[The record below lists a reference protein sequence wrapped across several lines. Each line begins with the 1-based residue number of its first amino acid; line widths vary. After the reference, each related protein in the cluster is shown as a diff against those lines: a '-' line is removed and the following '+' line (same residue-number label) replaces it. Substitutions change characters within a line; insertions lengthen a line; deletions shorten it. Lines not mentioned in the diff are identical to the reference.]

1 MPEDLTS
8 LLTSRQVATILNLSP
23 EYVRTNWARMKLPGF
38 RLPTGTIRFREPEV
52 RAWIKSGEDAE
63 KVPA

>member
-1 MPEDLTS
+1 
-8 LLTSRQVATILNLSP
+8 
-23 EYVRTNWARMKLPGF
+23 MKLPGF